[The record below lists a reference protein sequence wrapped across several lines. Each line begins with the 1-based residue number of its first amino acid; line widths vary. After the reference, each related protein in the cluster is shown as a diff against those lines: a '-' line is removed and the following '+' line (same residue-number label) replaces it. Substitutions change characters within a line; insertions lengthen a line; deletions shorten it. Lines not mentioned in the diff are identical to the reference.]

1 MKLYE
6 TPQTK
11 NAAYIKARPINPIGI
26 FVHSTGASNATLK
39 RYVDAPALLGT
50 NLYGNHWN
58 KTTATK
64 AVHAFI
70 GLDKNKEVA
79 VCHCLPYNIACW
91 GAGGGS
97 KGSYNYNPQ
106 AHVQF
111 EICED
116 NAPRS
121 GKAPTQDQRDY
132 YNAAF
137 LAAEEYCAYL
147 CKLLNLSPQSIVG
160 HYEAAKRGYANN
172 HSDPANWMS
181 IYGDSMDNFR
191 SRVAARLKV
200 ETSLPQEDPPKEES
214 KPETPA
220 PVLKNDPVINMRLTK
235 QENATF
241 FGKSVGDIIK
251 LPTEEYLLGVVP
263 AEIGNAH
270 IEACKAQAIAARSIV
285 RYWTRNGATIT
296 DSSSHQS
303 YRAPRS
309 VNTAYG
315 NAHRAVK
322 ETAGQVLMYGGK
334 IAQTYFADSNGGKM
348 VASKEHWSADLPY
361 LVTKDDPWTKA
372 SGKPYNGH
380 PVGMS
385 QQGAIWAANNG
396 KTHREILAFYYPGTT
411 LVTEGVEPTLPPV
424 TENPVEPA
432 PSEDALYFA
441 EVVTR
446 NPVSL
451 NIWSNTRK
459 NKSLKVVPK
468 GVLVEVLQI
477 VDGTWAKVRYE
488 GVTGY
493 SDRQYLKRQ
502 DEPADVLYMAKVKT
516 RFPLSLNLWREAN
529 KIASIRK
536 IPNGATV
543 DVLKEVTS
551 VWAKV
556 RYNGSVGYVDRQYLE
571 KEGKPQQSGLYKAEV
586 KTVYPL
592 SLNIWREPRKGI
604 SLTKVPRGAEV
615 SVLEEVSQTWAK
627 VSYGQH
633 VGYSDRKYLI
643 KKGN

>member
-1 MKLYE
+1 MKIYE
-6 TPQTK
+6 TLQTK

-58 KTTATK
+58 KTNATK

-70 GLDKNKEVA
+70 GLDANKEVA

-111 EICED
+111 EVCED

-121 GKAPTQDQRDY
+121 GKAPTQAERDY
-132 YNAAF
+132 YNAAW

-147 CKLLNLSPQSIVG
+147 CKLLNLPPTFIVG

-181 IYGDSMDNFR
+181 IFGDSMDNFR
-191 SRVAARLKV
+191 ARVAARLKND
-200 ETSLPQEDPPKEES
+200 SSAPKEEQP
-214 KPETPA
+214 KDEPNNEEELPT
-220 PVLKNDPVINMRLTK
+220 VKNDPVINMRLTK

-241 FGKSVGDIIK
+241 YGKNVGDIIS
-251 LPTEEYLLGVVP
+251 LPTEKYLLGVVP

-270 IEACKAQAIAARSIV
+270 IEACKAQAIAARSIL
-285 RYWTRNGATIT
+285 RYWTRAGATIT

-309 VNTAYG
+309 VDKAYS
-315 NAHRAVK
+315 NAHDAVRQ
-322 ETAGQVLMYGGK
+322 TAGQVLMYGGK

-396 KTHREILAFYYPGTT
+396 IKCREILAFYYPGTA
-411 LVTEGVEPTLPPV
+411 LVAEGGVAVDPPV
-424 TENPVEPA
+424 QDTPADPVTP
-432 PSEDALYFA
+432 EDALYFA
-441 EVVTR
+441 EVITK
-446 NPVSL
+446 NPVTL
-451 NIWSNTRK
+451 NIWNNTK
-459 NKSLKVVPK
+459 KGKSLKIVPR
-468 GVLVEVLQI
+468 GAVVEVLQI
-477 VDGTWAKVRYE
+477 IDGTWAKVRFE

-502 DEPADVLYMAKVKT
+502 DEPSDALYMAKVKT
-516 RFPLSLNLWREAN
+516 RFPLSLNIWQNPN
-529 KIASIRK
+529 KGKSLAK
-536 IPNGATV
+536 VPNKDTV
-543 DVLKEVTS
+543 EVLQEYNYT
-551 VWAKV
+551 WAKI
-556 RYNGSVGYVDRQYLE
+556 RYKGTVGYSDRQYLE
-571 KEGKPQQSGLYKAEV
+571 KV
-586 KTVYPL
+586 
-592 SLNIWREPRKGI
+592 
-604 SLTKVPRGAEV
+604 
-615 SVLEEVSQTWAK
+615 
-627 VSYGQH
+627 
-633 VGYSDRKYLI
+633 
-643 KKGN
+643 

>member
-11 NAAYIKARPINPIGI
+11 NAAYIRARPINPIGI

-70 GLDKNKEVA
+70 GLDINKEVA

-111 EICED
+111 EVCED

-121 GKAPTQDQRDY
+121 GKAPTQAERDY
-132 YNAAF
+132 YNAAW

-147 CKLLNLSPQSIVG
+147 CKLLNLPPTSIVG

-181 IYGDSMDNFR
+181 VFGDSMDKFR
-191 SRVAARLKV
+191 ARVAARLRSDSSAPNEEQPKD
-200 ETSLPQEDPPKEES
+200 EPNKEEEL
-214 KPETPA
+214 PI
-220 PVLKNDPVINMRLTK
+220 VKNDPVINMRLTK

-241 FGKSVGDIIK
+241 YGKNIGDTIS
-251 LPTEEYLLGVVP
+251 LPTEKYLLGVVP

-285 RYWTRNGATIT
+285 RYWTRAGATIT

-309 VNTAYG
+309 VNKAYG
-315 NAHRAVK
+315 NAHDAVRQ
-322 ETAGQVLMYGGK
+322 TAGQVLMYGGK
-334 IAQTYFADSNGGKM
+334 VAQTYYADSNGGKM
-348 VASKEHWSADLPY
+348 VASKEHWVADLPY

-396 KTHREILAFYYPGTT
+396 INHMDILAFYYPGTT
-411 LVTEGVEPTLPPV
+411 LVAEGGVVVNPPTQDTPA
-424 TENPVEPA
+424 NPDA
-432 PSEDALYFA
+432 PEDALYLA
-441 EVVTR
+441 EVVTK
-446 NPVSL
+446 NPASL
-451 NIWSNTRK
+451 NIWNNTKK
-459 NKSLKVVPK
+459 NRSMKIVPR
-468 GVLVEVLQI
+468 GALVEVLQI
-477 VDGTWAKVRYE
+477 IDGAWAKVRFE

-502 DEPADVLYMAKVKT
+502 DEPSDVLYMAKVKT
-516 RFPLSLNLWREAN
+516 RFPLSLNIWQNPN
-529 KIASIRK
+529 KGKSLAK
-536 IPNGATV
+536 VPNKETV
-543 DVLKEVTS
+543 EVLQEYNYT
-551 VWAKV
+551 WAKI
-556 RYNGSVGYVDRQYLE
+556 RYKGTVGYSDRQYLE
-571 KEGKPQQSGLYKAEV
+571 KV
-586 KTVYPL
+586 
-592 SLNIWREPRKGI
+592 
-604 SLTKVPRGAEV
+604 
-615 SVLEEVSQTWAK
+615 
-627 VSYGQH
+627 
-633 VGYSDRKYLI
+633 
-643 KKGN
+643 

>member
-39 RYVDAPALLGT
+39 RYVDAPSLLGT

-58 KTTATK
+58 KTNATK

-70 GLDKNKEVA
+70 GLDINKEVA

-116 NAPRS
+116 DAPRS
-121 GKAPTQDQRDY
+121 GKAPTKEQRDY
-132 YNAAF
+132 YNSAI

-147 CKLLNLSPQSIVG
+147 CKLLNLPPSSIVG

-214 KPETPA
+214 KPETPD

-348 VASKEHWSADLPY
+348 VASKEHWSADLLY

-396 KTHREILAFYYPGTT
+396 KTHRDILAFYYPGTT
-411 LVTEGVEPTLPPV
+411 LVSEGVEPIPPPV

-451 NIWSNTRK
+451 NIWNNTK
-459 NKSLKVVPK
+459 KGKSLKIVPR
-468 GVLVEVLQI
+468 GAIVDVLQI
-477 VDGTWAKVRYE
+477 IDGTWAKVRFE
-488 GVTGY
+488 GVVGY

-516 RFPLSLNLWREAN
+516 RFPLSLNIWQNPN
-529 KIASIRK
+529 KGKSLAK
-536 IPNGATV
+536 VPNKETV
-543 DVLKEVTS
+543 EVLQEYNYT
-551 VWAKV
+551 WAKI
-556 RYNGSVGYVDRQYLE
+556 RYKNIVGYSDRQYLE
-571 KEGKPQQSGLYKAEV
+571 KV
-586 KTVYPL
+586 
-592 SLNIWREPRKGI
+592 
-604 SLTKVPRGAEV
+604 
-615 SVLEEVSQTWAK
+615 
-627 VSYGQH
+627 
-633 VGYSDRKYLI
+633 
-643 KKGN
+643 

>member
-1 MKLYE
+1 MILHE
-6 TPQTK
+6 TIQTK
-11 NAAYIKARPINPIGI
+11 NASFLRARPIKPIGI
-26 FVHSTGASNATLK
+26 FVHSTGASNPNAK
-39 RYVDAPALLGT
+39 RYVDAPEILGT

-58 KTTATK
+58 KK
-64 AVHAFI
+64 DSKKSMHAFI
-70 GLDKNKEVA
+70 GLDKNKKVV
-79 VCHCLPYNIACW
+79 VCHTLPYNIACW
-91 GAGGGS
+91 GAGGGVN
-97 KGSYNYNPQ
+97 GSYNYNPQ
-106 AHVQF
+106 AHIQF

-116 NAPRS
+116 DAPRS
-121 GKAPTQDQRDY
+121 RKSPTQAQRNY
-132 YNAAF
+132 YNEAW

-147 CKLLNLSPQSIVG
+147 CKTLHLSPSSIVG
-160 HYEAAKRGYANN
+160 HYEAAKRGYASN

-191 SRVAARLKV
+191 ARVASRLKV
-200 ETSLPQEDPPKEES
+200 ETPIPQEDPTKEES

-220 PVLKNDPVINMRLTK
+220 PGLKNDPVINMRLTK

-348 VASKEHWSADLPY
+348 VASKEHWSANLPY

-411 LVTEGVEPTLPPV
+411 IVTEGVDPASPPV

-432 PSEDALYFA
+432 PPEDALYFA

-446 NPVSL
+446 NPVAL
-451 NIWSNTRK
+451 NIWSNTK
-459 NKSLKVVPK
+459 KGKSLKVVPR
-468 GVLVEVLQI
+468 GAIVEVLQI
-477 VDGTWAKVRYE
+477 IDGTWAKVRFE

-502 DEPADVLYMAKVKT
+502 DEPSDVLYMAKVKT
-516 RFPLSLNLWREAN
+516 RFPLSLNIWQNPN
-529 KIASIRK
+529 KGKPLAK
-536 IPNGATV
+536 VPNKETV
-543 DVLKEVTS
+543 EVLQEYNYT
-551 VWAKV
+551 WAKIK
-556 RYNGSVGYVDRQYLE
+556 YKGTVGYSDRQYLE
-571 KEGKPQQSGLYKAEV
+571 K
-586 KTVYPL
+586 
-592 SLNIWREPRKGI
+592 I
-604 SLTKVPRGAEV
+604 
-615 SVLEEVSQTWAK
+615 
-627 VSYGQH
+627 
-633 VGYSDRKYLI
+633 
-643 KKGN
+643 

>member
-70 GLDKNKEVA
+70 GLDINKEVA

-111 EICED
+111 EVCED

-121 GKAPTQDQRDY
+121 GKAPTQAERDY
-132 YNAAF
+132 YNAAW

-147 CKLLNLSPQSIVG
+147 CKLLNLPPTSIVG

-181 IYGDSMDNFR
+181 IFGDSMDNFR
-191 SRVAARLKV
+191 ARVAARLKNDSS
-200 ETSLPQEDPPKEES
+200 TPKEEQPKDEPS
-214 KPETPA
+214 KEEELPI
-220 PVLKNDPVINMRLTK
+220 VKNDPVINMRLTK

-241 FGKSVGDIIK
+241 YGKSVGDIIS
-251 LPTEEYLLGVVP
+251 LPTEKYLLGVVP

-270 IEACKAQAIAARSIV
+270 IEACKAQAIAARSIL
-285 RYWTRNGATIT
+285 RYWTRAGATIT

-309 VNTAYG
+309 VNKAYS
-315 NAHRAVK
+315 NAHDAVRQ
-322 ETAGQVLMYGGK
+322 TAGQVLMYGGK

-348 VASKEHWSADLPY
+348 VASKDHWSADLPY

-396 KTHREILAFYYPGTT
+396 IKHREILAFYYPGTT
-411 LVTEGVEPTLPPV
+411 LVAEGGVVSDPPV
-424 TENPVEPA
+424 QDIPADPVTP
-432 PSEDALYFA
+432 EDALYFA
-441 EVVTR
+441 EVITK

-451 NIWSNTRK
+451 NIWNNTK
-459 NKSLKVVPK
+459 KGKSLKIVPR
-468 GVLVEVLQI
+468 GAVVEVLQI
-477 VDGTWAKVRYE
+477 IDGTWAKVRFE

-502 DEPADVLYMAKVKT
+502 DEPSDVMYMAKVKT
-516 RFPLSLNLWREAN
+516 RFPLSLNIWQNPN
-529 KIASIRK
+529 KGKSLAK
-536 IPNGATV
+536 VPNKETV
-543 DVLKEVTS
+543 EVLQEYNYT
-551 VWAKV
+551 WAKI
-556 RYNGSVGYVDRQYLE
+556 RYKGTVGYSDRQYLE
-571 KEGKPQQSGLYKAEV
+571 KV
-586 KTVYPL
+586 
-592 SLNIWREPRKGI
+592 
-604 SLTKVPRGAEV
+604 
-615 SVLEEVSQTWAK
+615 
-627 VSYGQH
+627 
-633 VGYSDRKYLI
+633 
-643 KKGN
+643 

>member
-11 NAAYIKARPINPIGI
+11 NAAYIRARPINPIGI

-70 GLDKNKEVA
+70 GLDINKEVA

-111 EICED
+111 EVCED

-121 GKAPTQDQRDY
+121 GKAPTQAQRDY
-132 YNAAF
+132 YNAAW

-147 CKLLNLSPQSIVG
+147 CKLLNLPPTSIVG

-181 IYGDSMDNFR
+181 IFGDSMDNFR
-191 SRVAARLKV
+191 ARVAARLKND
-200 ETSLPQEDPPKEES
+200 SSAPKEE
-214 KPETPA
+214 KPKDEQGKEEELPI
-220 PVLKNDPVINMRLTK
+220 VKNDPVINMRLTK

-241 FGKSVGDIIK
+241 YGKNVGDIIS
-251 LPTEEYLLGVVP
+251 LPTEKYLLGVVP

-270 IEACKAQAIAARSIV
+270 IEACKAQAIAARSIL
-285 RYWTRNGATIT
+285 RYWTRAGATIT

-309 VNTAYG
+309 VNKAYS
-315 NAHRAVK
+315 NAHDAVRQ
-322 ETAGQVLMYGGK
+322 TAGQVLMYGGK

-348 VASKEHWSADLPY
+348 VASKDHWSADLPY

-396 KTHREILAFYYPGTT
+396 IKHREILAFYYPGTT
-411 LVTEGVEPTLPPV
+411 LVSEGGVVVDSPMQDIPA
-424 TENPVEPA
+424 NPVMP
-432 PSEDALYFA
+432 EDALYFA

-446 NPVSL
+446 QPASL
-451 NIWSNTRK
+451 NIWNNTRK
-459 NKSLKVVPK
+459 NKSLKIVPR
-468 GVLVEVLQI
+468 GAAVEVLQI
-477 VDGTWAKVRYE
+477 IDGTWAKVRFE

-502 DEPADVLYMAKVKT
+502 DAPLDVLYMAKVKT
-516 RFPLSLNLWREAN
+516 RFPLSLNIWQNPN
-529 KIASIRK
+529 KGKSLTK
-536 IPNGATV
+536 VPNKETV
-543 DVLKEVTS
+543 EVLQEYNYT
-551 VWAKV
+551 WAKI
-556 RYNGSVGYVDRQYLE
+556 RHKGTVGYSDRQYLE
-571 KEGKPQQSGLYKAEV
+571 KV
-586 KTVYPL
+586 
-592 SLNIWREPRKGI
+592 
-604 SLTKVPRGAEV
+604 
-615 SVLEEVSQTWAK
+615 
-627 VSYGQH
+627 
-633 VGYSDRKYLI
+633 
-643 KKGN
+643 

>member
-1 MKLYE
+1 MKIYE
-6 TPQTK
+6 TLQTK

-70 GLDKNKEVA
+70 GLDINKEVA

-111 EICED
+111 EVCED

-121 GKAPTQDQRDY
+121 GKAPTQAERDY
-132 YNAAF
+132 YNAAW

-147 CKLLNLSPQSIVG
+147 CKLLNLPPTSIVG

-181 IYGDSMDNFR
+181 IFGDSMDNFR
-191 SRVAARLKV
+191 ARVAARLKNDSS
-200 ETSLPQEDPPKEES
+200 TPKEEQP
-214 KPETPA
+214 KDDPNKEEDLPIVKT
-220 PVLKNDPVINMRLTK
+220 DPVIIMRLTK

-241 FGKSVGDIIK
+241 YGKNVGDIIS
-251 LPTEEYLLGVVP
+251 LPTEKYLLGVVP

-270 IEACKAQAIAARSIV
+270 IEACKAQAIAARSIL
-285 RYWTRNGATIT
+285 RYWTRAGATIT

-309 VNTAYG
+309 VNKAYS
-315 NAHRAVK
+315 NAHDAVRQ
-322 ETAGQVLMYGGK
+322 TAGQVLMYGGK

-348 VASKEHWSADLPY
+348 VASKDHWSADLPY

-396 KTHREILAFYYPGTT
+396 IKHREILAFYYPGTT
-411 LVTEGVEPTLPPV
+411 LVAEGGAVADPPV
-424 TENPVEPA
+424 QDIPADPVTP
-432 PSEDALYFA
+432 EDALYFA
-441 EVVTR
+441 EVITK
-446 NPVSL
+446 NPVTL
-451 NIWSNTRK
+451 NIWNNTK
-459 NKSLKVVPK
+459 KGKSLKIVPR
-468 GVLVEVLQI
+468 GAVVEVLQI
-477 VDGTWAKVRYE
+477 IDGTWAKVLFE

-493 SDRQYLKRQ
+493 SDRQYLRRQ
-502 DEPADVLYMAKVKT
+502 GEPSDVLYMAKVKT
-516 RFPLSLNLWREAN
+516 RFPLSLNIWKNPN
-529 KIASIRK
+529 KGKSLTK
-536 IPNGATV
+536 VPNKETV
-543 DVLKEVTS
+543 EVLQEYNYT
-551 VWAKV
+551 WAKI
-556 RYNGSVGYVDRQYLE
+556 RYKGTVGYSDRQYLE
-571 KEGKPQQSGLYKAEV
+571 KV
-586 KTVYPL
+586 
-592 SLNIWREPRKGI
+592 
-604 SLTKVPRGAEV
+604 
-615 SVLEEVSQTWAK
+615 
-627 VSYGQH
+627 
-633 VGYSDRKYLI
+633 
-643 KKGN
+643 

>member
-106 AHVQF
+106 AHIQF

-121 GKAPTQDQRDY
+121 GKAPTQEQRDY

-147 CKLLNLSPQSIVG
+147 CKLLNLSPYSIVG
-160 HYEAAKRGYANN
+160 HYEAAKRGYASN

-181 IYGDSMDNFR
+181 IFGDSMDNFR
-191 SRVAARLKV
+191 ARVAARLKN
-200 ETSLPQEDPPKEES
+200 ESEQPKEEP
-214 KPETPA
+214 KPEKPL
-220 PVLKNDPVINMRLTK
+220 PVLDNDPVINIKLTK
-235 QENATF
+235 QENADF
-241 FGKSVGDIIK
+241 FKKKIGDIIS

-263 AEIGNAH
+263 AEIGTELRDIKAY
-270 IEACKAQAIAARSIV
+270 EAGKAQAIAARTV
-285 RYWTRNGATIT
+285 AYTRTRGGQAISD
-296 DSSSHQS
+296 DSSVHQS

-309 VNTAYG
+309 TNPAYE
-315 NAHRAVK
+315 NSHNAVK
-322 ETAGQVLMYGGK
+322 DTAGKVLFYNGK
-334 IAQTYFADSNGGKM
+334 IADSTVYSHSNGGK
-348 VASKEHWSADLPY
+348 VRSPKEAGWSGTQQY
-361 LVTKDDPWTKA
+361 LVSKDDPYTKEP
-372 SGKPYNGH
+372 KKGH
-380 PVGMS
+380 GVGMS
-385 QQGAIWAANNG
+385 QVGAIEMSKAG
-396 KTHREILAFYYPGTT
+396 KSYEEILAFYYPGTT
-411 LVTEGVEPTLPPV
+411 LTADVAEPTISDD
-424 TENPVEPA
+424 TTF
-432 PSEDALYFA
+432 FA
-441 EVVTR
+441 EVVTMK
-446 NPVSL
+446 PASL
-451 NIWSNTRK
+451 NIWNNTKK
-459 NKSLKVVPK
+459 NKSLKIVPR
-468 GVLVEVLQI
+468 GAIVEVLQI
-477 VDGTWAKVRYE
+477 VDKTWAKVRFE

-502 DEPADVLYMAKVKT
+502 DDPADVLYVAKVKT
-516 RFPLSLNLWREAN
+516 RFPLSLNIWKNPN
-529 KIASIRK
+529 KGES
-536 IPNGATV
+536 
-543 DVLKEVTS
+543 L
-551 VWAKV
+551 AKV
-556 RYNGSVGYVDRQYLE
+556 PNKETVEVLQDYNY
-571 KEGKPQQSGLYKAEV
+571 
-586 KTVYPL
+586 
-592 SLNIWREPRKGI
+592 
-604 SLTKVPRGAEV
+604 
-615 SVLEEVSQTWAK
+615 TWAK
-627 VSYGQH
+627 IRYKGT
-633 VGYSDRKYLI
+633 VGYSDRQYLQ
-643 KKGN
+643 KV